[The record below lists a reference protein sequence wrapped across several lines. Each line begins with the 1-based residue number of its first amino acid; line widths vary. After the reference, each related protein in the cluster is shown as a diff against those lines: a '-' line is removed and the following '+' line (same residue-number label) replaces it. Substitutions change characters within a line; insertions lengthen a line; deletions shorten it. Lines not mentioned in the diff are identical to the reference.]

1 MNATLILF
9 VLSAVV
15 CIAGWMALRREKPV
29 VLVFCLII
37 AIVGVT
43 LGLVTTFSDNKR
55 MEKTIQRAGPALINQ
70 LLSGEAIPM
79 EDNDFPKMMSR
90 LAKKLNYPPNVVE
103 ELKKPTNYRINFMSF
118 PSLPPDTNGVPTA
131 TNRLPKVPMNH
142 EFPGFQSSTMCQ
154 IQSHSHSP

>member
-1 MNATLILF
+1 MNTSLILF
-9 VLSAVV
+9 VLSAAV
-15 CIAGWMALRREKPV
+15 CIVGLVAFWREK
-29 VLVFCLII
+29 I
-37 AIVGVT
+37 AIFICCLVIAVIGVT
-43 LGLVTTFSDNKR
+43 LGFRASFSDNKR
-55 MEKTIQRAGPALINQ
+55 MEETIQRAGPALINQ

-103 ELKKPTNYRINFMSF
+103 ELKKPANYRINFMSF